1 MLINL
6 SEILSNQAKT
16 EHHECEIC
24 MEDFEFNG
32 MHYPF
37 ADKSQVVLDLTSA
50 GKKKVRAV
58 GHFDATLLLPCDRC
72 LEDVKWEFPIS
83 FNKVLDFSEDEED
96 DNEENLTEM
105 SFMEGSELDTDVLVY
120 DELVMAMPMKVLC
133 KPDCKGLCPVCG
145 SNRNTTKCECDTKV
159 PDPRMA
165 AIRDIFN
172 KSKEV

>member
-1 MLINL
+1 MVINL

-16 EHHECEIC
+16 EHHECEIT
-24 MEDFEFNG
+24 MEDFVYSGN
-32 MHYPF
+32 HYPF
-37 ADKSQVVLDLTSA
+37 SYKSLVVLDLESA

-58 GHFDATLLLPCDRC
+58 GSFTVRMIIPCDRC
-72 LEDVKWEFPIS
+72 LDDVEREFPIT
-83 FNKVLDFSEDEED
+83 FDKVLDFSDSEEKEED
-96 DNEENLTEM
+96 NLNEV
-105 SFMEGSELDTDVLVY
+105 SFVEGSELDVDVLVY

-133 KPDCKGLCPVCG
+133 KPDCTGLCLMCG
-145 SNRNTTKCECDTKV
+145 ANRNTTECGCDTKV

>member
-16 EHHECEIC
+16 EHHECEIS
-24 MEDFEFNG
+24 MKDFEYSG
-32 MHYPF
+32 MHYPIVY
-37 ADKSQVVLDLTSA
+37 KSPVVLDIESA
-50 GKKKVRAV
+50 GKKKVHAV
-58 GHFDATLLLPCDRC
+58 GEFTVHMLIPCDRC
-72 LEDVKWEFPIS
+72 LEDVKKEFHIT
-83 FNKVLDFSEDEED
+83 FDKVLDFSDSED
-96 DNEENLTEM
+96 DEEENLNEM
-105 SFMEGSELDTDVLVY
+105 SFVEGSELDVDVLVY

-133 KPDCKGLCPVCG
+133 KPDCKGICPVCG
-145 SNRNTTKCECDTKV
+145 ADRNVEDCGCDTKV

>member
-16 EHHECEIC
+16 EHFICEIE
-24 MEDFEFNG
+24 MANYHFQG
-32 MHYPF
+32 MDYPF
-37 ADKSQVVLDLTSA
+37 SYKSAVEFDASSPE
-50 GKKKVRAV
+50 KKKVRV
-58 GHFDATLLLPCDRC
+58 NGGFTVRLMLPCDRC
-72 LEDVKWEFPIS
+72 LDEVEKEFCIS
-83 FNKVLDFSEDEED
+83 FDKVLDFSEDAD
-96 DNEENLTEM
+96 EENLSEM
-105 SFMEGSELDTDVLVY
+105 SFVEGSELDVDILVY

-145 SNRNTTKCECDTKV
+145 VNRNEMSCGCDTRV

>member
-16 EHHECEIC
+16 EHHECEIS
-24 MEDFEFNG
+24 MENFEFNG
-32 MHYPF
+32 LHYPF
-37 ADKSQVVLDLTSA
+37 LEKSEVVLDLSSA

-58 GHFDATLLLPCDRC
+58 GQFAVTLLLPCDRC
-72 LEDVKWEFPIS
+72 LEDVKWEFPIT
-83 FNKVLDFSEDEED
+83 FDKVLDFSEDEDE
-96 DNEENLTEM
+96 EENLTEM
-105 SFMEGSELDTDVLVY
+105 SFVEGSELDTDVLVY

-145 SNRNTTKCECDTKV
+145 GNRNTDACRCDTKV
-159 PDPRMA
+159 LDPRMA